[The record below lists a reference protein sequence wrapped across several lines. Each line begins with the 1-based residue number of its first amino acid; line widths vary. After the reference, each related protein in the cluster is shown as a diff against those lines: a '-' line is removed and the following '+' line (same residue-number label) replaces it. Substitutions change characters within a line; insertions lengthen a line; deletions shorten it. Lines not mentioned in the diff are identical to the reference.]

1 MNILEKCA
9 VSSLLGATLLLSA
22 APRVLA
28 TASSSAQ
35 MRDTEKQ
42 RAARLE
48 EKQKA
53 RLREK
58 KSDELKDAAAWHE
71 IEEKRAR
78 REIAAIYDAMAA
90 AQKRGDL
97 NATQKYFA
105 PDIQIVTDSGAR
117 LGAKDLQRVL
127 ALPAPAMRLD
137 SVRNTITGFA
147 RRGALADAK
156 VSTRIAATSR
166 KKGAA
171 KPQNLMMETLR
182 REVWRRDKSG
192 WKLIFSKTLAQITRA
207 K

>member
-1 MNILEKCA
+1 MKAIKNCGVFA
-9 VSSLLGATLLLSA
+9 LLGATILLNP

-28 TASSSAQ
+28 APSSSAQ

-42 RAARLE
+42 RAM
-48 EKQKA
+48 
-53 RLREK
+53 RLRDNRTGEI
-58 KSDELKDAAAWHE
+58 KDAAAWRE

-78 REIAAIYDAMAA
+78 KEIAVIYDAMAA

-97 NATQKYFA
+97 NATKKYFA

-127 ALPAPAMRLD
+127 ALPAPALRLD
-137 SVRNTITGFA
+137 SVETKIIGFA

-171 KPQNLMMETLR
+171 KTQHLMMETLR